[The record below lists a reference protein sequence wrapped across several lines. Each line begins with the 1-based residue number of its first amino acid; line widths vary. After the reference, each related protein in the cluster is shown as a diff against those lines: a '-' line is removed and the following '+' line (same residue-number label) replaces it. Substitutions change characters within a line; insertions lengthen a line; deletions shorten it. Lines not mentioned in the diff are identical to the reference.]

1 VYAYCLTAYCRI
13 QKARSGVSGAGL
25 ILATMKICR

>member
-13 QKARSGVSGAGL
+13 QKARGGVSGAGS
-25 ILATMKICR
+25 ILAMKICR